1 VFQHQAS
8 NPRILENKN
17 SKGGLA
23 HIPLG
28 TTRELTGGLRGTPR
42 RSHPPNDT
50 TGSTSAPPPRPHS
63 TQRNSRGPRRKG
75 LAEGNCDTA
84 GHRRYGHHRPARLGA
99 CHPTAVSRY
108 IYLRGQIP
116 RTGMAGYPLRAR
128 SHPACGSKGTVATK
142 S

>member
-1 VFQHQAS
+1 MEIKCFNTKHLTRGS
-8 NPRILENKN
+8 LKIRIVKVDSPTFLWVQLEN
-17 SKGGLA
+17 SREDFEELLEDLTRRMTRRGRLLRHRPD
-23 HIPLG
+23 HIL
-28 TTRELTGGLRGTPR
+28 
-42 RSHPPNDT
+42 PNEIV
-50 TGSTSAPPPRPHS
+50 AVR
-63 TQRNSRGPRRKG
+63 
-75 LAEGNCDTA
+75 EGNCDTA